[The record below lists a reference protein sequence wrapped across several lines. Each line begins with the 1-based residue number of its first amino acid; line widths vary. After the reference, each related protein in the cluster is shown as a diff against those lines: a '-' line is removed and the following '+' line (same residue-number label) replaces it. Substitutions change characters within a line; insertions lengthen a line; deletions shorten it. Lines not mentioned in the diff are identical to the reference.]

1 MMMILILLIKIINML
16 RIQMNQKYK
25 FLFKKRN
32 KIGLEDLE
40 DPMALLNIQLICK
53 MSIKILKS
61 TTYIENVKCK
71 QYLVI

>member
-1 MMMILILLIKIINML
+1 MMILILLIKIINML
-16 RIQMNQKYK
+16 KIQMNQKYK

-40 DPMALLNIQLICK
+40 DPLALLNIQMICK

-71 QYLVI
+71 

>member
-40 DPMALLNIQLICK
+40 DPLALLNIQMICK

>member
-16 RIQMNQKYK
+16 KIQMNQKYK

-40 DPMALLNIQLICK
+40 DPMALLNIQMICK

>member
-25 FLFKKRN
+25 FLFKNRN

-40 DPMALLNIQLICK
+40 DPMALLNIQMICK

>member
-1 MMMILILLIKIINML
+1 MIMILILLIKIINML

-40 DPMALLNIQLICK
+40 DPMALLNIQMICK

>member
-40 DPMALLNIQLICK
+40 DPMALLKIQMICK

>member
-16 RIQMNQKYK
+16 RIQMNQKYE

-40 DPMALLNIQLICK
+40 DPMALLNIQMICK

-71 QYLVI
+71 

>member
-40 DPMALLNIQLICK
+40 DPMALLNIQMICK
-53 MSIKILKS
+53 MSIKISKS

>member
-40 DPMALLNIQLICK
+40 DPMALLNIQMICK

-71 QYLVI
+71 

>member
-40 DPMALLNIQLICK
+40 DPMALLNIQMICK
-53 MSIKILKS
+53 MSIKILKR

-71 QYLVI
+71 

>member
-1 MMMILILLIKIINML
+1 MMILILLIKIINMS

-25 FLFKKRN
+25 FFFKKRN
-32 KIGLEDLE
+32 KIGLENLE
-40 DPMALLNIQLICK
+40 DPMALLNIQMICK

-71 QYLVI
+71 

>member
-1 MMMILILLIKIINML
+1 
-16 RIQMNQKYK
+16 MNQKYK

-40 DPMALLNIQLICK
+40 DPMALLNIQMICK

-71 QYLVI
+71 

>member
-32 KIGLEDLE
+32 KIGLEDLK
-40 DPMALLNIQLICK
+40 DPMALLNIQMICK

>member
-1 MMMILILLIKIINML
+1 ML

-40 DPMALLNIQLICK
+40 DPMALLNIQMICK

>member
-40 DPMALLNIQLICK
+40 DPMALLNIQMICK

>member
-1 MMMILILLIKIINML
+1 MMILILLIKIINML

-40 DPMALLNIQLICK
+40 DPMALLNIQMICK

-71 QYLVI
+71 

>member
-1 MMMILILLIKIINML
+1 MMILILLIKIINML

-32 KIGLEDLE
+32 KVGLEDLE
-40 DPMALLNIQLICK
+40 DPMALLNIQMICK

-71 QYLVI
+71 

>member
-1 MMMILILLIKIINML
+1 MMMILILLTKIINML

-40 DPMALLNIQLICK
+40 DPMALLNIQMICK

>member
-25 FLFKKRN
+25 FLFKNLN
-32 KIGLEDLE
+32 KIGIEDLE
-40 DPMALLNIQLICK
+40 DPMALLNIQMICK

>member
-32 KIGLEDLE
+32 KVGLEDLE
-40 DPMALLNIQLICK
+40 DPMALLNIQMICK

>member
-16 RIQMNQKYK
+16 RIQMNQKYE

-40 DPMALLNIQLICK
+40 DPMALLNIQMICK

>member
-1 MMMILILLIKIINML
+1 
-16 RIQMNQKYK
+16 MNQKYK

-32 KIGLEDLE
+32 KIGLENLE
-40 DPMALLNIQLICK
+40 YPTALLNIQTICK

-71 QYLVI
+71 